1 MYKFKYCR
9 YRSNNCTSIFS
20 LSHSIIDA
28 TSRLSRN
35 RDPVGN
41 MLRICRDF
49 VPRSTCLIVIPIV
62 IQGEAAYN
70 KVRSLTVVDLVG
82 PEAAEYL
89 PAIQMPKECLL
100 YLAL

>member
-1 MYKFKYCR
+1 M
-9 YRSNNCTSIFS
+9 
-20 LSHSIIDA
+20 
-28 TSRLSRN
+28 
-35 RDPVGN
+35 
-41 MLRICRDF
+41 
-49 VPRSTCLIVIPIV
+49 IPIV